1 MSNEHTTLKPRSLSL
16 TAAQR
21 APLASRLPAER
32 DHAESAGAA
41 RAAMRKEPPLRL
53 DLDAQG
59 RQVAVYP
66 TSIGQQRL
74 WFLDR
79 LDTTAGAAYHLAAGL
94 RLHGSLNRG
103 ALRATLDALVA
114 RHEILRT
121 SFGLLDEQPVQRIA
135 PAEVG
140 FHLIERDLSGLS
152 GGAQQQRIGKLSGS
166 EATEPFDLATGPLI
180 RGQLLRLGP
189 EEHLLLIT
197 QHHIISDGWSIG
209 VLVREVAVL
218 YGAFSQGQANPL
230 PAPPI
235 QYADYAVWQRQWL
248 QAEVLHE
255 QVGFWRAHLA
265 GAPALLELPSD
276 RPRPAVQSYAGGRI
290 GLTMSAQLTA
300 GLRRLSQRHGVTLY
314 MSLLT
319 GWAALLSRLSGQ
331 SDVVIGTPVA
341 NRQRG
346 ELESMLG
353 FVANTLALRVRLEDD
368 PSVTE
373 LLAQIRGSTLEAY
386 AHQDLPFAQLVEA
399 LQPAR
404 SLSYNPIFQAVL
416 AFDNAPGERVLSL
429 PGLKVSEFKAPH
441 SSAKFDL
448 TLLLRDVGE
457 RIEGALEYA
466 TDLFER
472 ASIERIATHLLSL
485 LEAMVADD
493 QQRISTLKLLS
504 QAERQQLLVGFNQTY
519 RPYPSEQCVHEL
531 FEEQVARTPEAVAMV
546 FEDRSLSYGEL
557 NAHANQLAHHLIAR
571 GIRPDDRVA
580 ICMERS
586 LEMVVGLLG
595 IMKAG
600 GAYVPLDP
608 SDPAQR
614 LAYLLEDSTPVVVLT
629 QASVRGGLP
638 AVDVPVLVL
647 DLHDGAAMIA
657 REPTHNPDASA
668 SGLSSSNLAYVIY
681 TSGSTGLPKGVLVEH
696 RNVLRLVINNNY
708 AQIAATDCVAHCANP
723 AFDASTW
730 EIWSALLN
738 GAKLLVI
745 PQSVL
750 LDPKRFNHALIDGGV
765 TALWLT
771 VGLFNQYVDVID
783 AALGHLQ
790 YLLIGGDALDPSPVA
805 RLLSNGHPPR
815 HLFNGYGPTETTTFA
830 TTFEIHRLADNDRSI
845 SIGRPIAN
853 AQIYILDARG
863 EPVPIGVVGEIHIG
877 GAGVARGY
885 LNRPQLTAQRFVA
898 DPFGKARDA
907 RMYKTG
913 DLGRWRSDG
922 NIEFLGRNDFQVKI
936 RGFRIELGEIEARL
950 AACAG
955 VHEAVV
961 LANEDSAAG
970 KRLVAYVTAQ
980 AGAQPSAAQLRSQ
993 LSTVLPEYMVPSAFV
1008 TLESLPLTAN
1018 GKLDRKA
1025 LPEPDLSAVVSA
1037 EYQAPVGPME
1047 QAIAQIWQT
1056 LLGLPRIG
1064 RNDNFFEL
1072 GGHSFAAVRLIARI
1086 TSTFGVKIGVAALFA
1101 SPTLK
1106 EFATRVS
1113 EFDRPAE
1120 SWKVVQIQPLGRK
1133 TPVIAINNT
1142 MMYYDLA
1149 QRIGTDRRFSAVQL
1163 FDPGNPSP
1171 LPSRSLEAIATEY
1184 VHLIREAQ
1192 PHGPYVLMG
1201 LCVAG
1206 LIAYEAARQLRQMG
1220 EPVPL
1225 VVMADTWCPGYV
1237 IRPSFRQGIWFH
1249 FKRRLSYRRH
1259 TLGLLRSGTI
1269 RLEQF
1274 LATTR
1279 LAKWSWLVRLLS
1291 MLRLIEDPSNLTE
1304 AGWEERWFLPALVS
1318 ARSNYQAPVS
1328 TGDVVL
1334 LESGAVPP
1342 ANFVAPKMGWSSL
1355 VTGRLLHYRLPG
1367 WHDRM
1372 FHDKGAAMI
1381 AEHLRPLLDRVDSEA
1396 RVALP

>member
-1 MSNEHTTLKPRSLSL
+1 MICS
-16 TAAQR
+16 
-21 APLASRLPAER
+21 
-32 DHAESAGAA
+32 
-41 RAAMRKEPPLRL
+41 
-53 DLDAQG
+53 
-59 RQVAVYP
+59 
-66 TSIGQQRL
+66 
-74 WFLDR
+74 
-79 LDTTAGAAYHLAAGL
+79 
-94 RLHGSLNRG
+94 
-103 ALRATLDALVA
+103 
-114 RHEILRT
+114 
-121 SFGLLDEQPVQRIA
+121 
-135 PAEVG
+135 
-140 FHLIERDLSGLS
+140 
-152 GGAQQQRIGKLSGS
+152 
-166 EATEPFDLATGPLI
+166 TGPLI
-180 RGQLLRLGP
+180 RGQLLRLGS

-209 VLVREVAVL
+209 VLVREVAAL
-218 YGAFSQGQANPL
+218 YGAFSQGQPNPL
-230 PAPPI
+230 PALPI

-255 QVGFWRAHLA
+255 QVAFWRAHLA
-265 GAPALLELPSD
+265 GAPGLLELPND
-276 RPRPAVQSYAGGRI
+276 RPRPAVQSYAGGRV
-290 GLTMSAQLTA
+290 GLTLSGQLTA
-300 GLRRLSQRHGVTLY
+300 GLRRLSQRHGVTLF

-319 GWAALLSRLSGQ
+319 GWAALLSRVSGQ

-346 ELESMLG
+346 ELESLLG
-353 FVANTLALRVRLEDD
+353 FFANTLALRVRLEND

-373 LLAQIRGSTLEAY
+373 LLAQIKASTLEAY

-399 LQPAR
+399 LQPPR

-429 PGLKVSEFKAPH
+429 PGLKVSEFKPPH

-472 ASIERIATHLLSL
+472 ASIERMSAHLLSL

-519 RPYPSEQCVHEL
+519 RPYPSEQYIHEL
-531 FEEQVARTPEAVAMV
+531 FEEQVARTPEAVAVV
-546 FEDRSLSYGEL
+546 FEDRQLSYGEL
-557 NAHANQLAHHLIAR
+557 NAHANQLAHHLIAL
-571 GIRPDDRVA
+571 GIRPDDRVG

-595 IMKAG
+595 ILKAG

-614 LAYLLEDSTPVVVLT
+614 LAYVLEDSAPVAVLT
-629 QASVRGGLP
+629 QAAVRGGLP
-638 AVDVPVLVL
+638 ALDVPVLML
-647 DLHDGAAMIA
+647 ELQDRASMIA
-657 REPTHNPDASA
+657 REPKHNPDARA
-668 SGLSSSNLAYVIY
+668 SGLTSSNLAYVIY
-681 TSGSTGLPKGVLVEH
+681 TSGSTGLPKGVMVEH
-696 RNVLRLVINNNY
+696 RNVLRLVINNYY

-745 PQSVL
+745 PQSIL
-750 LDPKRFNHALIDGGV
+750 LDSKCFNRALIEGGV

-783 AALGHLQ
+783 AALGRLQ
-790 YLLIGGDALDPSPVA
+790 YLLIGGDALDPRTVA
-805 RLLSNGHPPR
+805 RILSNGHPPR
-815 HLFNGYGPTETTTFA
+815 HLINGYGPTETTTFA
-830 TTFEIHRLADNDRSI
+830 STFEIYRLADDERSI

-853 AQIYILDARG
+853 TQIYILDARG
-863 EPVPIGVVGEIHIG
+863 EPVPIGVTGEIHIG
-877 GAGVARGY
+877 GEGVARGY
-885 LNRPQLTAQRFVA
+885 LNRPELTAQRFVA
-898 DPFGKARDA
+898 DPFSKALDA

-922 NIEFLGRNDFQVKI
+922 NIEFLGRNDFQVKV

-950 AACAG
+950 AACPG

-961 LANEDSAAG
+961 LAREDSAGG
-970 KRLVAYVTAQ
+970 KRLVAYVTEHP
-980 AGAQPSAAQLRSQ
+980 GAELSPTLLRSQ

-1008 TLESLPLTAN
+1008 ILETFPLTPN
-1018 GKLDRKA
+1018 GKLDRNA
-1025 LPEPDLSAVVSA
+1025 LPAPDQTAVASAG
-1037 EYQAPVGPME
+1037 YQAPVGQVE

-1064 RNDNFFEL
+1064 RDDNFFEL
-1072 GGHSFAAVRLIARI
+1072 GGHSLVALRLVARVA
-1086 TSTFGVKIGVAALFA
+1086 STFGVKIGVAALFA
-1101 SPTLK
+1101 SPTLRA
-1106 EFATRVS
+1106 FAIRVS
-1113 EFDRPAE
+1113 EFDRPPE
-1120 SWKVVQIQPLGRK
+1120 SWKIVQIQPLGRK
-1133 TPVIAINNT
+1133 TPIIAINNT

-1149 QRIGTDRRFSAVQL
+1149 QRIGTDRRFLAVQL
-1163 FDPGNPSP
+1163 FDPSNPKP
-1171 LPSRSLEAIATEY
+1171 LPSRSLEAITTEY

-1192 PHGPYVLMG
+1192 PHGPYILMG

-1206 LIAYEAARQLRQMG
+1206 LIAYEAARQLRQAG
-1220 EPVPL
+1220 EQVPL

-1237 IRPSFRQGIWFH
+1237 VRPSFLQRILFNLN
-1249 FKRRLSYRRH
+1249 RRLIYRRH
-1259 TLGLLRSGTI
+1259 TLALLRSGTI
-1269 RLEQF
+1269 RIEQF

-1279 LAKWSWLVRLLS
+1279 LAKWSRLMHLLS
-1291 MLRLIEDPSNLTE
+1291 TLRLIEDPSKLTE
-1304 AGWEERWFLPALVS
+1304 VGWEDRWFLPALVS
-1318 ARSNYQAPVS
+1318 ARNNYHPPESA
-1328 TGDVVL
+1328 GDVVL
-1334 LESGAVPP
+1334 LQSNELPV
-1342 ANFVAPKMGWSSL
+1342 ANFVDPKMGWSNL
-1355 VTGRLLHYRLPG
+1355 VKGRLLHYRLPG

-1372 FHDKGAAMI
+1372 FHDEGAAMI
-1381 AEHLRPLLDRVDSEA
+1381 AEHLRPLLDRVDAEA
-1396 RVALP
+1396 RMFNGQLVKRTAALCS